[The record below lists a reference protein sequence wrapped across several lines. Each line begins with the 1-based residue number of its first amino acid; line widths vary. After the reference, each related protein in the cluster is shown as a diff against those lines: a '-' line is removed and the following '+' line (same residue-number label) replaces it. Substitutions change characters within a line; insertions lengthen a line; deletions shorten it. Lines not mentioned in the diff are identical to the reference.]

1 MKEELTVKEKEEL
14 EKLEKENL
22 KIIEGVYNALIK
34 DKEVQKQIERIKS
47 NDWVKAIEGENEQN

>member
-1 MKEELTVKEKEEL
+1 M
-14 EKLEKENL
+14 

-47 NDWVKAIEGENEQN
+47 NDWVKAIEGENEQSRI